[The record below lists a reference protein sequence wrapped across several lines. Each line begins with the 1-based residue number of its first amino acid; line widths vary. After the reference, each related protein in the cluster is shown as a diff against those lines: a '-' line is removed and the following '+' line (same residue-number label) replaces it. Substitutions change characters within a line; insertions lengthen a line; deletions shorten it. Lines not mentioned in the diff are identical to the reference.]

1 MAIFGNNGVA
11 IDLGSSVTSIY
22 LSEEEKVVLREP
34 TRVLVS
40 STGASDV
47 LAVGS
52 QAHALSGRT
61 AEDTDL
67 VRPIERGMVSDV
79 EMSALLMV
87 AQCEKALEKK
97 KPLEKATLLCGL
109 PGGASR
115 VAKNAL
121 FQAMTATG
129 AKKIASLRTP
139 VAAALGAG
147 LDLSAPRGVLEICLG
162 GGLTELAV
170 LSMNGI
176 VALRSLPFGGE
187 SMDEDIV
194 RWFWREK
201 GVIIGMRTAEQL
213 KRELGTA
220 LPEDQDE
227 MAGDDPVLVKGKE
240 ASTGRPTSVET
251 GSQDVRKALEESV
264 VRIIDAIRNA
274 LYNIPPELSGDLLE
288 NGLQLSGGGAL
299 LTGLRQRLEHEVG
312 VPVHVSEHPQ
322 RDVVLGLG
330 AAVSD
335 ERLMAMLANGG
346 ALDLT
351 GE

>member
-1 MAIFGNNGVA
+1 MAIFGNSGVGV
-11 IDLGSSVTSIY
+11 DLGTSVTSIY
-22 LSEEEKVVLREP
+22 LSDEEKVALREP
-34 TRVLVS
+34 TSVLVNAAN
-40 STGASDV
+40 ASEV

-61 AEDTDL
+61 AEDTEL
-67 VRPIERGMVSDV
+67 VRPIERGAVADV
-79 EMSALLMV
+79 ELTALLMV
-87 AQCEKALEKK
+87 AQCEKAMGRK
-97 KPLEKATLLCGL
+97 KPLEKATLLCSL

-115 VAKNAL
+115 VSKSAL

-147 LDLSAPRGVLEICLG
+147 LDISAPRGALQICLG
-162 GGLTELAV
+162 GGVTELAV

-176 VALRSLPFGGE
+176 AALRSLPFGGE

-213 KRELGTA
+213 KRELGTV
-220 LPEDQDE
+220 LPEEADE

-240 ASTGRPTSVET
+240 ASTGRPISVET
-251 GSQDVRKALEESV
+251 SSQDVKRALEESV
-264 VRIIDAIRNA
+264 VRLLDAIRNA

-288 NGLQLSGGGAL
+288 TGIQLSGGGAL
-299 LTGLRQRLEHEVG
+299 LGGLGERLEREAG
-312 VPVHVSEHPQ
+312 VPVHVSRHPQ

-330 AAVSD
+330 AAASD
-335 ERLMAMLANGG
+335 ERLMSLLERGG

-351 GE
+351 SD